1 MKLFDFDKIQL
12 YKKAL
17 NVYDK
22 QHKAIAQNV
31 ANAHDNSYRPVK
43 TDFSD
48 QLQTALTEKLKKSDP
63 RHFDANGPGEFPTLD
78 KDKTRE
84 TVDLNKEMGDLAVNQ
99 IRFDF
104 VSRLL
109 NRTYKSLNTSITGK
123 TN

>member
-1 MKLFDFDKIQL
+1 MKLFDTPKIQL
-12 YKKAL
+12 FKKAL

-31 ANAHDNSYRPVK
+31 AHAHDNTYRPVK

-48 QLQTALTEKLKKSDP
+48 QLQAAVAEKLKKTDP
-63 RHFDANGPGEFPTLD
+63 RHLNANGPGEFPTLD
-78 KDKTRE
+78 KTRE
-84 TVDLNKEMGDLAVNQ
+84 RVDLNKEMGALAVNQ

-123 TN
+123 TT

>member
-1 MKLFDFDKIQL
+1 MKIFDSEKIQL

-31 ANAHDNSYRPVK
+31 AHAHDNNYRPVK

-48 QLQTALTEKLKKSDP
+48 QLQTAVAEKLRKTDP
-63 RHFDANGPGEFPTLD
+63 RHFDSRGPGEFPSLE
-78 KDKTRE
+78 KTKER
-84 TVDLNKEMGDLAVNQ
+84 VDLNKEMGNLAVNQ

-109 NRTYKSLNTSITGK
+109 NRAYKSLNTSITGK
-123 TN
+123 IT

>member
-1 MKLFDFDKIQL
+1 MKLFDLPKIQL

-22 QHKAIAQNV
+22 QHKAMSKNIAH
-31 ANAHDNSYRPVK
+31 AHDRTYKPIK
-43 TDFSD
+43 TDFSEE
-48 QLQTALTEKLKKSDP
+48 LQSAVTAKLKKTDE
-63 RHFDANGPGEFPTLD
+63 RHLDARGPGEFPTLKRQSAD
-78 KDKTRE
+78 Q
-84 TVDLNKEMGDLAVNQ
+84 VDLNKEMGDLAVNQ

-123 TN
+123 IT